1 MFALMPVNIRLALRS
16 LSRNRMR
23 TLLTML
29 GMIIG
34 VAAVLTMVALG
45 TGARAS
51 VEGEVGSAGTKLVFV
66 HAGNYTRGG
75 ESVGITA
82 GTGAA
87 NTLTIADMTAI
98 KNEVVGIKQISP
110 ALTTRTSIS
119 VGASKA
125 FARIEGVAPSFA
137 QTYSWDVRPGK
148 VFTDGA
154 SEAVIGRALADQ
166 LFGPGADP
174 TGKTM
179 LVRDA
184 SYQIVGVTSGDSEDH
199 KDSVFLPY
207 QKLQAALGK
216 ASIDEIVIAAEKAG
230 EASRIAEDV
239 KQLLRKRHGMSGG
252 QAKTYLS
259 AQAGSGGTP
268 DDFIVETQAAQALT
282 KGLYTPAAAFALANL
297 PKLDEVN
304 LEEMAD
310 TLDHASDTMT
320 ALLAS
325 IAGVS
330 LIVGGIGIMNI
341 MLVSVTERTREIG
354 LRIATGARSGDVAM
368 QFLIEAVT
376 LSVLGGVIGLFL
388 GLASSWVIGQSLGWP
403 VAVSAASMA
412 MAMGISAAVGLI
424 FGIYPARRA
433 SLLDPIDALRT
444 E

>member
-1 MFALMPVNIRLALRS
+1 
-16 LSRNRMR
+16 MR
-23 TLLTML
+23 ATTR
-29 GMIIG
+29 
-34 VAAVLTMVALG
+34 VAAKASASLPAP
-45 TGARAS
+45 AR
-51 VEGEVGSAGTKLVFV
+51 
-66 HAGNYTRGG
+66 
-75 ESVGITA
+75 
-82 GTGAA
+82 A

-125 FARIEGVAPSFA
+125 FAGIEGVAPSFA

-166 LFGPGADP
+166 MFGPGADP

-199 KDSVFLPY
+199 KDSVFIPY

-216 ASIDEIVIAAEKAG
+216 TSIDEIVIAAEKAG

-282 KGLYTPAAAFALANL
+282 RGLYTPAAAFALANL

-388 GLASSWVIGQSLGWP
+388 GLASSWIIGQSLGWP

-424 FGIYPARRA
+424 FGIYPRGALPCSIPSTRSARNNERPWQGQPCSCHAGDEHGCRSSSRPRCWRWLRCGGPIATRPARRPSA
-433 SLLDPIDALRT
+433 RQSTDRRGSSSPWG
-444 E
+444 